1 VDSDIILAVGVLN
14 FYNSIVKKIVWYF
27 VLAVLTGCG
36 RDEMRTVRVPKE
48 AEATLP
54 MSGMAGDLAPGDSPP
69 EHVHTKPGEAL
80 PPGHPEIGQDMSLA
94 NAAAQGLVPASRPTG
109 EVTWTTPKRWQ
120 EKPGSGFRY
129 ASFVVPGADG
139 LTGDL
144 SVTVLDGGG
153 GDLLANVN
161 RWRGQIGLA
170 DLSADQLP
178 TQTKTIRPAGRAMTL
193 VNYLSEGNLIDGK
206 YKKRLLS
213 AVFSS
218 DGKTWFFKLV
228 GEDRLVES
236 AKGDFLKFLESLKGL

>member
-1 VDSDIILAVGVLN
+1 MRQCYLAERVLN
-14 FYNSIVKKIVWYF
+14 FYNKKVKKFIWF
-27 VLAVLTGCG
+27 LLAVLLVGCG
-36 RDEMRTVRVPKE
+36 RDEMQTYRVPKE
-48 AEATLP
+48 PEATLP
-54 MSGMAGDLAPGDSPP
+54 LSGEMPPSDLPGG
-69 EHVHTKPGEAL
+69 HVHTPPGKADL
-80 PPGHPEIGQDMSLA
+80 PPGHPEIGNDMGLA
-94 NAAAQGLVPASRPTG
+94 NAAAQGLVPPSAPSG
-109 EVTWTTPKRWQ
+109 EVTWTTPRGWV

-129 ASFVVPGADG
+129 ASFVVPGPEG

-144 SVTVLDGGG
+144 SVTVLEGGG

-178 TQTKTIRPAGRAMTL
+178 TQTQSIHPAGRAMTL
-193 VNYLSEGNLIDGK
+193 VDFLSEGNLIDGK